1 LWPLYVRGGVL
12 PGTPPEDTNSAP
24 LISLSMNADRKL
36 DMHEE
41 SRVGDVESLAYVVSD
56 DAIVDVLSSFKRVL
70 DRFRN
75 IGSYSTSN
83 ILGLIIGFDCCFMS
97 NKAMFCIV

>member
-1 LWPLYVRGGVL
+1 VL

-41 SRVGDVESLAYVVSD
+41 SRVGDVESLAYVVPD
-56 DAIVDVLSSFKRVL
+56 DAIVNVLSSFQMCFGPIPEHWILQHIQYFRV
-70 DRFRN
+70 DHW
-75 IGSYSTSN
+75 IQHK
-83 ILGLIIGFDCCFMS
+83 DCYFMS